1 MPVAAN
7 PLIGHT
13 WSMSGLIRRPRQAS
27 RRLSRRPWGI
37 TGIGIGPT
45 TLALCGLLMLSS
57 AGHAREQLEI
67 KAAATKQIQ
76 AAAAKLYS
84 TEPQN
89 IEVRLA
95 DRRLILPDCATDFD
109 VSFPFSDRVTT
120 QIDCKSPSW
129 RGFVQIRILNG
140 INVFRYNSALPKGE
154 VLLRSHV
161 SRQTVSA
168 ETASTNRVR
177 VLEDFLGL
185 KLVSSVRSGEILVES
200 QFDLQ
205 ATPSLNPPNT
215 SGTGAWISRQII
227 PRGNRLRKETFSWV
241 IIEGRVPTDVIPLEA
256 DFPMF
261 EALRDIMPGDQLRR
275 SVIKMAPAVKKN
287 EEIEISLIR
296 GALTVTNVVR
306 VSRDATI
313 GESITV
319 TNVESGI
326 SLRARVTG
334 IGELELL

>member
-1 MPVAAN
+1 M
-7 PLIGHT
+7 
-13 WSMSGLIRRPRQAS
+13 
-27 RRLSRRPWGI
+27 
-37 TGIGIGPT
+37 
-45 TLALCGLLMLSS
+45 
-57 AGHAREQLEI
+57 
-67 KAAATKQIQ
+67 
-76 AAAAKLYS
+76 
-84 TEPQN
+84 
-89 IEVRLA
+89 
-95 DRRLILPDCATDFD
+95 
-109 VSFPFSDRVTT
+109 
-120 QIDCKSPSW
+120 
-129 RGFVQIRILNG
+129 
-140 INVFRYNSALPKGE
+140 
-154 VLLRSHV
+154 
-161 SRQTVSA
+161 
-168 ETASTNRVR
+168 
-177 VLEDFLGL
+177 
-185 KLVSSVRSGEILVES
+185 SSVRSGEILVES

-205 ATPSLNPPNT
+205 ATPTLNPPNT

-227 PRGNRLRKETFSWV
+227 PRGNRLRKETFSWE
-241 IIEGRVPTDVIPLEA
+241 IIEGRVPTDLIPLEA